1 MSRIDSED
9 FDSITIKQ
17 TVPETILYDQQLFI
31 DVPKSIT
38 NKQVL
43 TPLHLVC
50 PFSIICNFG
59 TSASATLHTTLGSS
73 PGSDFCYIGLEE
85 EKYIKANIEIRN
97 L

>member
-1 MSRIDSED
+1 MINN
-9 FDSITIKQ
+9 F
-17 TVPETILYDQQLFI
+17 FI
-31 DVPKSIT
+31 DVPNSIT

-73 PGSDFCYIGLEE
+73 PGSHFVTLDWKKKNTSKPTL
-85 EKYIKANIEIRN
+85 R
-97 L
+97 